1 VLLAAFALSFIDREA
16 LSLEVKVTE
25 VHRFQGASLTQAT
38 GCSAA
43 PPFPL
48 RSLSPALRRTIRQLF
63 GGPIEDGIRRTPHQV
78 ACLA

>member
-1 VLLAAFALSFIDREA
+1 MLLAAFALSFIDREA

-25 VHRFQGASLTQAT
+25 VHRFQGASLPQAT
-38 GCSAA
+38 GCSAV

-48 RSLSPALRRTIRQLF
+48 RSLRQLF

-78 ACLA
+78 AWLA